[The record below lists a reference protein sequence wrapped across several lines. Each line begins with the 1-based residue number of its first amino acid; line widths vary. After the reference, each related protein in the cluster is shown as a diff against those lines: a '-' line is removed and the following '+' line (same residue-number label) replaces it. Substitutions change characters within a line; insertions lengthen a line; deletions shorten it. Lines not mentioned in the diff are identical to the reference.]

1 MPMNGTSV
9 VHVAAVLF
17 TAAMTD
23 WLGMRDRAALVAGAG
38 GIGAATAVALARAGA
53 RVVVTDV
60 DERRLDALA
69 RGAGAELKTVAADLT
84 SGPSAR
90 QAVHDAAAMLGGLD
104 VFVHAVGVN
113 DRRPVLET
121 PDEVWD
127 RIIDV
132 NLKSAVWTA
141 QAAGALMVPAGY
153 GRIVFLSSVSG
164 LLAHADHAPYAATK
178 GGVNQLCR
186 VMAREWAPH
195 GVTVNAVAPGYTET
209 DLTRAHLDKPGVREG
224 LTGLVPAGRLGTTG
238 DLTGPILF
246 LCSAQSAFV
255 TGHVMYADGG
265 RTLV

>member
-1 MPMNGTSV
+1 
-9 VHVAAVLF
+9 
-17 TAAMTD
+17 MTD
-23 WLGMRDRAALVAGAG
+23 WLGLTDRAALVAGAG
-38 GIGAATAVALARAGA
+38 GIGEAVALGLARAGA
-53 RVVVTDV
+53 RVVVIDV
-60 DERRLDALA
+60 DEPRLDALA
-69 RGAGAELKTVAADLT
+69 RAAAGSGSASVEIKTVAADLT
-84 SGPSAR
+84 SASSAR
-90 QAVHDAAAMLGGLD
+90 QAVNDAAAMLGGLD

-121 PDEVWD
+121 PDEVWE

-164 LLAHADHAPYAATK
+164 LLAHANHAPYAATK

-186 VMAREWAPH
+186 VMAREWAAR

-209 DLTRAHLDKPGVREG
+209 ELTRAYLDRPDVRAG
-224 LTGLVPAGRLGTTG
+224 MAGLVPAGRLGTTG
-238 DLTGPILF
+238 DLVGPVLF

-255 TGHVMYADGG
+255 TGHVMYVDGG

>member
-1 MPMNGTSV
+1 
-9 VHVAAVLF
+9 
-17 TAAMTD
+17 MTD
-23 WLGMRDRAALVAGAG
+23 WLGLRDRAALVAGAG
-38 GIGAATAVALARAGA
+38 GIGAAVALALAGAGA
-53 RVVVTDV
+53 RVAVTDV
-60 DERRLDALA
+60 DEQRLGALA
-69 RGAGAELKTVAADLT
+69 GDASVKLTTVAADLT
-84 SGPSAR
+84 SAATAGR
-90 QAVHDAAAMLGGLD
+90 AVRDAAETLGGLD

-141 QAAGALMVPAGY
+141 RAAGALMVPAGY

-209 DLTRAHLDKPGVREG
+209 ELTRAYLDKPGVREG
-224 LTGLVPAGRLGTTG
+224 MTGLVPAGRLGTTD
-238 DLTGPILF
+238 DLVGPILF
-246 LCSAQSAFV
+246 LCSARSAFV
-255 TGHVMYADGG
+255 TGHVMYVDGG

>member
-1 MPMNGTSV
+1 
-9 VHVAAVLF
+9 
-17 TAAMTD
+17 MTD
-23 WLGMRDRAALVAGAG
+23 WLGLTDRAALVAGAG
-38 GIGAATAVALARAGA
+38 GIGEAVALGLARAGA
-53 RVVVTDV
+53 RVVVIDV
-60 DERRLDALA
+60 DEPRLDALA
-69 RGAGAELKTVAADLT
+69 RAAAGSGSAGVEIKTVAADLT
-84 SGPSAR
+84 SASSAR
-90 QAVHDAAAMLGGLD
+90 QAVNDAAAMLGGLD

-121 PDEVWD
+121 PDEVWE

-164 LLAHADHAPYAATK
+164 LLAHANHAPYAATK

-186 VMAREWAPH
+186 VMAREWAAR

-209 DLTRAHLDKPGVREG
+209 ELTRAYLDRPDVRAG
-224 LTGLVPAGRLGTTG
+224 MAGLVPAGRLGTTG
-238 DLTGPILF
+238 DLVGPVLF

-255 TGHVMYADGG
+255 TGHVMYVDGG

>member
-1 MPMNGTSV
+1 
-9 VHVAAVLF
+9 
-17 TAAMTD
+17 MTD
-23 WLGMRDRAALVAGAG
+23 WLGLTDRAALVAGAG
-38 GIGAATAVALARAGA
+38 GIGEAVALGLARAGA

-60 DERRLDALA
+60 DEPRLDGLA
-69 RGAGAELKTVAADLT
+69 RAAAGSGSPGVQIKTVAADLT
-84 SGPSAR
+84 SASSAR
-90 QAVHDAAAMLGGLD
+90 QAVNDAAAMLGGLD

-121 PDEVWD
+121 PDEVWE

-164 LLAHADHAPYAATK
+164 LLAHANHAPYAATK

-186 VMAREWAPH
+186 VMAREWAAR

-209 DLTRAHLDKPGVREG
+209 EQTRAYLDRPDVRAG
-224 LTGLVPAGRLGTTG
+224 MAGLVPAGRLGTTG
-238 DLTGPILF
+238 DLVGPVLF

-255 TGHVMYADGG
+255 TGHVMYVDGG

>member
-1 MPMNGTSV
+1 
-9 VHVAAVLF
+9 
-17 TAAMTD
+17 MTD
-23 WLGMRDRAALVAGAG
+23 WLGLTGRAALVAGAG
-38 GIGAATAVALARAGA
+38 GIGEAVALGLARAGA

-60 DERRLDALA
+60 DEPRLDALA
-69 RGAGAELKTVAADLT
+69 RAAAGAHAAEVKTVAADLT
-84 SGPSAR
+84 SAPSAR

-113 DRRPVLET
+113 DRRPALDT
-121 PDEVWD
+121 PDEVWE

-132 NLKSAVWTA
+132 NLKSAIWSA

-164 LLAHADHAPYAATK
+164 LLAHAHHAPYAATK

-209 DLTRAHLDKPGVREG
+209 ELTRAYLDKPGVRESM
-224 LTGLVPAGRLGTTG
+224 TGLVPAGRLGTTD
-238 DLTGPILF
+238 DLVGPVLF

>member
-1 MPMNGTSV
+1 
-9 VHVAAVLF
+9 
-17 TAAMTD
+17 MTD
-23 WLGMRDRAALVAGAG
+23 WLGLTDRAVLVAGAG
-38 GIGAATAVALARAGA
+38 GIGEAVALGLARAGA

-60 DERRLDALA
+60 DEARLDALA
-69 RGAGAELKTVAADLT
+69 RAEIKTVAADLT
-84 SGPSAR
+84 SAPSAR
-90 QAVHDAAAMLGGLD
+90 QAVNDAAAMLGGLD

-121 PDEVWD
+121 PDEVWE

-132 NLKSAVWTA
+132 NLKSAVWSA

-164 LLAHADHAPYAATK
+164 LLAHANHAPYAATK

-186 VMAREWAPH
+186 VMAREWAAH

-209 DLTRAHLDKPGVREG
+209 ELTRAYLDRPDVRAG
-224 LTGLVPAGRLGTTG
+224 MAGLVPAGRLGTAG
-238 DLTGPILF
+238 DLVGPVLF

-255 TGHVMYADGG
+255 TGHVMYVDGG

>member
-1 MPMNGTSV
+1 
-9 VHVAAVLF
+9 
-17 TAAMTD
+17 MTD
-23 WLGMRDRAALVAGAG
+23 WLGLTDRAALVAGAG
-38 GIGAATAVALARAGA
+38 GIGEAVALGLARAGA
-53 RVVVTDV
+53 RVVVIDV
-60 DERRLDALA
+60 DEPRLDALA
-69 RGAGAELKTVAADLT
+69 RAAAGSGSACVEIKTVAADLT
-84 SGPSAR
+84 SASSAR
-90 QAVHDAAAMLGGLD
+90 QAVNDAAAMLGGLD

-121 PDEVWD
+121 PDEVWE

-164 LLAHADHAPYAATK
+164 LLAHANHAPYAATK

-186 VMAREWAPH
+186 VMAREWAAR

-209 DLTRAHLDKPGVREG
+209 ELTRAYLDRPDVRAG
-224 LTGLVPAGRLGTTG
+224 MAGLVPAGRLGTTG
-238 DLTGPILF
+238 DLVGPVLF

-255 TGHVMYADGG
+255 TGHVMYVDGG

>member
-1 MPMNGTSV
+1 
-9 VHVAAVLF
+9 
-17 TAAMTD
+17 MTD
-23 WLGMRDRAALVAGAG
+23 WLGQDWLGLRGRAALVAGAG
-38 GIGAATAVALARAGA
+38 GIGEAAALALARAGA
-53 RVVVTDV
+53 RVAVTDV
-60 DERRLDALA
+60 SEQRLGDLA
-69 RGAGAELKTVAADLT
+69 KAAAAQSLDLQTVAADLT
-84 SGPSAR
+84 SASAAR
-90 QAVHDAAAMLGGLD
+90 QAVSDAAALLGGLD

-113 DRRPVLET
+113 DRRPVLGT
-121 PDEVWD
+121 PDEVWE

-132 NLKSAVWTA
+132 NLKSAIWTA

-186 VMAREWAPH
+186 VMAREWAAH

-209 DLTRAHLDKPGVREG
+209 ELTRAHLDKPGVRAG
-224 LTGLVPAGRLGTTG
+224 LTALVPAGRLGTVA
-238 DLTGPILF
+238 DLAGPILF

-255 TGHVMYADGG
+255 TGHVMYVDGG

>member
-1 MPMNGTSV
+1 
-9 VHVAAVLF
+9 
-17 TAAMTD
+17 MTD
-23 WLGMRDRAALVAGAG
+23 WLGLRDRAALVAGAG
-38 GIGAATAVALARAGA
+38 GIGAAAALALARAGA
-53 RVVVTDV
+53 RVAVTDV
-60 DERRLDALA
+60 DEQRLGSLA
-69 RGAGAELKTVAADLT
+69 KSASAEAGVQLTTVTADLT
-84 SGPSAR
+84 AASSAR
-90 QAVHDAAAMLGGLD
+90 QAIRDAAAMLGGLD
-104 VFVHAVGVN
+104 VFVHAVGAN
-113 DRRPVLET
+113 DRRPVLEA

-141 QAAGALMVPAGY
+141 QAAGELMVPAGY

-164 LLAHADHAPYAATK
+164 LLAHANHAPYAATK

-209 DLTRAHLDKPGVREG
+209 ELTRAYLEKPGVRDD
-224 LTGLVPAGRLGTTG
+224 LTRLVPAGRLGTTD

-255 TGHVMYADGG
+255 TGHVLYADGG

>member
-1 MPMNGTSV
+1 
-9 VHVAAVLF
+9 
-17 TAAMTD
+17 MTD
-23 WLGMRDRAALVAGAG
+23 WLGLTDRAALVAGAG
-38 GIGAATAVALARAGA
+38 GIGEAAALGLARAGA

-60 DERRLDALA
+60 DESRLDALA
-69 RGAGAELKTVAADLT
+69 RAAAGAHGVEIKTVTADLT
-84 SGPSAR
+84 SAPSAR
-90 QAVHDAAAMLGGLD
+90 EAVRDAAAMLGGLD
-104 VFVHAVGVN
+104 VFVHAVGAN
-113 DRRPVLET
+113 DRRPVLDT
-121 PDEVWD
+121 PDEVWE

-132 NLKSAVWTA
+132 NLKSAVWSA

-186 VMAREWAPH
+186 VMAREWAAH

-209 DLTRAHLDKPGVREG
+209 ELTRAYLEKPGVREG
-224 LTGLVPAGRLGTTG
+224 LTRLVPAGRLGTAG
-238 DLTGPILF
+238 DLTGPVLF

-255 TGHVMYADGG
+255 TGHVMYVDGG

>member
-1 MPMNGTSV
+1 
-9 VHVAAVLF
+9 
-17 TAAMTD
+17 MTD
-23 WLGMRDRAALVAGAG
+23 WLGLTGRAALVAGAG
-38 GIGAATAVALARAGA
+38 GIGEAVALGLARAGA

-60 DERRLDALA
+60 DEPRLDALTRA
-69 RGAGAELKTVAADLT
+69 AVGTHGATGTHGAEIKTVAADLT
-84 SGPSAR
+84 SAPSAR
-90 QAVHDAAAMLGGLD
+90 QAVHAAAAMLGGLD

-113 DRRPVLET
+113 DRRPVLDT

-132 NLKSAVWTA
+132 NLKSAVWSA

-164 LLAHADHAPYAATK
+164 LLAHAHHAPYAATK

-186 VMAREWAPH
+186 VMAREWAPL

-209 DLTRAHLDKPGVREG
+209 ELTRAYLNKPGVRDG
-224 LTGLVPAGRLGTTG
+224 MTGLVPAGRLGTTD
-238 DLTGPILF
+238 DLVGPVLF

>member
-1 MPMNGTSV
+1 
-9 VHVAAVLF
+9 
-17 TAAMTD
+17 MTD
-23 WLGMRDRAALVAGAG
+23 WLGLTDRAALVAGAG
-38 GIGAATAVALARAGA
+38 GIGEAVALGLARAGA

-69 RGAGAELKTVAADLT
+69 RAAAGSGSPSVAIKTVAADLT
-84 SGPSAR
+84 AASSAR
-90 QAVHDAAAMLGGLD
+90 QAVNDAAAMLGGLD

-121 PDEVWD
+121 PDEVWE

-132 NLKSAVWTA
+132 NLKSAVWSA

-164 LLAHADHAPYAATK
+164 LLAHANHAPYAATK

-186 VMAREWAPH
+186 VMAREWAAR

-209 DLTRAHLDKPGVREG
+209 ELTRAYLDRPDVRAG
-224 LTGLVPAGRLGTTG
+224 MTGQVPAGRLGTTG
-238 DLTGPILF
+238 DLVGPVLF

-255 TGHVMYADGG
+255 TGHVMYVDGG

>member
-1 MPMNGTSV
+1 
-9 VHVAAVLF
+9 
-17 TAAMTD
+17 MTD
-23 WLGMRDRAALVAGAG
+23 WLGLRDRAALVAGAG
-38 GIGAATAVALARAGA
+38 GIGAAVALALARAGA
-53 RVVVTDV
+53 RVAVTDV
-60 DERRLDALA
+60 DEQRLDALA
-69 RGAGAELKTVAADLT
+69 QTAGAEVTTVAADLA
-84 SGPSAR
+84 SAAAAR
-90 QAVHDAAAMLGGLD
+90 RAVDDAAETLGGLD
-104 VFVHAVGVN
+104 VFVHAIGVN

-141 QAAGALMVPAGY
+141 RAAGALMVPAGY

-209 DLTRAHLDKPGVREG
+209 ELTRAYLEKPDVREG
-224 LTGLVPAGRLGTTG
+224 LTRLVPAGRLGTAD